1 MSDDSDASARSAA
14 LDITAW
20 AGHMRNPDVQDFSP
34 EPGNRP
40 GRLAMPAAND
50 GLRSLAERVLIDES
64 VPFYLAAFDGRIVQ
78 VNEAYAALIE
88 RCEDRLLSSGGGQ
101 PGRLAPERHQQ
112 LLSRVKAENSAVTT
126 EDWLRIEGRESCWRG
141 RHYPVYGEAGEPVG
155 IAGQYFDVTGDM
167 ISRREAERARQRFGD
182 FARATSD
189 WFWETD
195 REGRLTYLSERLTAT
210 VGRPP
215 SAFYGRPFGEL
226 AATQASPAM
235 VQDLAKA
242 LAQRSA
248 FRGLPL
254 ELETIAGERRRCE
267 LSGVPVFDPRDG
279 RFLGFRGAGMD
290 VTAAHEAR
298 EQTLAVQSDLEETL
312 EELTR
317 KNLELDIASA
327 QAETALKAKNEFLAA
342 MSHELRTPLN
352 AIIGFAEAM
361 QMEVFGGLND
371 QYKSYSADIGQ
382 AGRHLLGLIN
392 DVLDVAVLE
401 SNRVAIHTEP
411 LSVKRLVEQALSLV
425 KMRATDRKV
434 EVSGLPEGVD
444 AVVDADDRRAT
455 QIFVNLLANA
465 VKFTPE
471 GGHVGVEL
479 EMRAGHAAVTVWDTG
494 IGIPEDKQELV
505 FDKFQQVRDSVYNR
519 KGEGTGLGL
528 HISRE
533 LARLM
538 DGDITLLS
546 EPGKGS
552 RFTVTLPLAA
562 EGEVPTE

>member
-14 LDITAW
+14 LDINAW
-20 AGHMRNPDVQDFSP
+20 ADRLHGSGKQRRARNVRDRSGSVP
-34 EPGNRP
+34 
-40 GRLAMPAAND
+40 MPPAND
-50 GLRSLAERVLIDES
+50 GLQSLAGRLIVDES
-64 VPFYLAAFDGRIVQ
+64 SPFYLASIDGRLVH
-78 VNEAYAALIE
+78 VNRSYTDLVE
-88 RCEDRLLSSGGGQ
+88 RCDDRVPAPGRSNAGTRVPEGLRRTLEQVEASGGT
-101 PGRLAPERHQQ
+101 
-112 LLSRVKAENSAVTT
+112 VTT
-126 EDWLRIEGRESCWRG
+126 EEWLLVDGHESCWRC
-141 RHYPVYGEAGEPVG
+141 RHFPIRDDNGQIIAV
-155 IAGQYFDVTGDM
+155 AGQYLDVTSDM
-167 ISRREAERARQRFGD
+167 VSRREAVRARQRFGD

-195 REGRLTYLSERLTAT
+195 RDGRITYLSERLTAT

-215 SAFYGRPFGEL
+215 SLYYGQRLGQV
-226 AATQASPAM
+226 ATAGDPAM
-235 VQDLAKA
+235 AEAVDEA
-242 LAQRSA
+242 LRKRCA
-248 FRGLPL
+248 FRGLPID
-254 ELETIAGERRRCE
+254 LETAEGERRRCE
-267 LSGVPVFDPRDG
+267 LSGVPVFERQDG
-279 RFLGFRGAGMD
+279 RFIGFRGAGMD
-290 VTAAHEAR
+290 VTAAHEAVQ
-298 EQTLAVQSDLEETL
+298 ETLAVQSDLEETL

-361 QMEVFGGLND
+361 EMEVFGGLNE
-371 QYKSYSADIGQ
+371 QYKAYSADIGR

-401 SNRVAIHTEP
+401 SDGVVVRTDP
-411 LSVKRLVEQALSLV
+411 LSAGRLVNQALSLV
-425 KMRATDRKV
+425 KMRAADRKV
-434 EVSGLPEGVD
+434 EVSGLPEGSD
-444 AVVDADDRRAT
+444 AVVKADDRRAT

-471 GGHVGVEL
+471 GGRVGVEL
-479 EMRAGHAAVTVWDTG
+479 EVGNGVAAITVWDTG

-505 FDKFQQVRDSVYNR
+505 FDKFQQVNDTIYNR

-538 DGDITLLS
+538 GGDVTLSS
-546 EPGKGS
+546 EEGKGS
-552 RFTVTLPLAA
+552 RFTVTLPLA
-562 EGEVPTE
+562 EKGEEPTA